1 MEQLKGDT
9 MSALKNND
17 SFEVH
22 SDDYAYGRKSVAKL
36 ETSNYNLSK
45 MQKTIIKMSLEYDI
59 IDIRTYTGYK
69 GDLIVQIIAESKEIL
84 HQLKSTSNRL
94 GMQSVLKKN
103 QPMMVFELFCI
114 CANANPAFTLK

>member
-22 SDDYAYGRKSVAKL
+22 SDDYAYGRKSVGKL
-36 ETSNYNLSK
+36 ETSTSNLSK
-45 MQKTIIKMSLEYDI
+45 LQKTIIKMSLEYDI
-59 IDIRTYTGYK
+59 IDIRTYAGYE
-69 GDLIVQIIAESKEIL
+69 GDLIVQIIAESKETL
-84 HQLKSTSNRL
+84 HQLKTTSKRL

-103 QPMMVFELFCI
+103 HAMMTYELYCI
-114 CANANPAFTLK
+114 STMQTQSMY